1 LTDHLPKLVNA
12 DFFESW
18 DSFVNSNS
26 VDVVLGDPPY
36 DLFSQTR
43 LAGSLPIDDKI
54 DLFQFEEII
63 DKVLKPNGLLIVF
76 CNLVLFFQMMS
87 VFERFVLWHELVMA
101 KSSGNFTCRTQPIR
115 THEYIAVFRRKE
127 SAPSDLF
134 FNPYAGERKGNF
146 YIKKNVKCLQK
157 TRLTDNPE
165 MNIGDPAG
173 RRWLRSIIN
182 SPSRPNLTAK
192 ERCGISNPFQKSE
205 VTIRLLIDTYSRIND
220 LILDPF
226 AGSSVVL
233 ICAQDLN
240 RRSIGFEKH
249 TKYYGESML
258 RLKKV
263 NDKKL
268 VEGWLF
274 VNSN

>member
-1 LTDHLPKLVNA
+1 MYEPRLVFGN
-12 DFFESW
+12 FFRRWE
-18 DSFVNSNS
+18 FEIIPGS
-26 VDVVLGDPPY
+26 VDLVLTDPPY
-36 DLFSQTR
+36 NLFSQTR
-43 LAGSLPIDDKI
+43 LAGDLPFDDKI
-54 DLFQFEEII
+54 DLFQFEDIMDEI
-63 DKVLKPNGLLIVF
+63 LKPNGLIVVF
-76 CNLVLFFQMMS
+76 CNLNLFFKMMN
-87 VFERFVLWHELVMA
+87 VFECFVLWHELILS
-101 KSSGNFTCRTQPIR
+101 KTSGNFTCKTQPIR

-146 YIKKNVKCLQK
+146 YIKKNVKRLQK
-157 TRLTDNPE
+157 TRLTGNPGI
-165 MNIGDPAG
+165 NIGDPAG
-173 RRWLRSIIN
+173 RRWLRSVID
-182 SPSRPNLTAK
+182 SPSRPNLTAE
-192 ERCGISNPFQKSE
+192 ERSATSNPFQKPE

-274 VNSN
+274 VHSN